1 MAPENGPRKWPK
13 EMAQG
18 NGPAKMTKKGGGRIE
33 MDRPEIEARVKKV
46 LAEQL
51 AVDEAQVV
59 PDARFAEDLNADSL
73 DLVEAVLALE
83 EEWNIEI
90 PEDEMEAVK
99 TVGQAVD
106 IVASKL
112 GVS

>member
-1 MAPENGPRKWPK
+1 
-13 EMAQG
+13 
-18 NGPAKMTKKGGGRIE
+18 MT
-33 MDRPEIEARVKKV
+33 DRAEIETRVKKV

-73 DLVEAVLALE
+73 DLPE
-83 EEWNIEI
+83 EE
-90 PEDEMEAVK
+90 MESVK

-106 IVASKL
+106 LVAGKL
-112 GVS
+112 GS

>member
-1 MAPENGPRKWPK
+1 MA
-13 EMAQG
+13 
-18 NGPAKMTKKGGGRIE
+18 
-33 MDRPEIEARVKKV
+33 DRTEIEARVRKV

-51 AVDEAQVV
+51 AVDEVQVV

-90 PEDEMEAVK
+90 PEEEMDGVK
-99 TVGQAVD
+99 TVGQAVEL
-106 IVASKL
+106 VAQKL
-112 GVS
+112 GI